1 MWRPPALRSWP
12 TSHIGRKG
20 LLLVVDLEVT
30 TLGVRRNDETL
41 SKNAVRLM
49 ALANEEMVQQKLPG
63 TARFL
68 GTVLVT
74 LGALPVLAKMV
85 GYQFLPSA
93 DWVATTTIPGI
104 FGGVAF
110 AAGMLW
116 LTCKSKYRIRG
127 SEIKKAA
134 ALLGW
139 PFIGYF
145 FGNNTVVF
153 AGPMILAIIAGHQVE
168 LPYTVVDPGRY
179 GTSECRSPVELRDVP
194 FLFNSLCRV
203 PDELRRGLEPGGRI
217 IVIGR
222 GTSLGLYVEGL
233 RRAD

>member
-30 TLGVRRNDETL
+30 TLSVRRNDETL
-41 SKNAVRLM
+41 LKNAVLLM

-85 GYQFLPSA
+85 GYQFLPSV

-104 FGGVAF
+104 VGGVAF
-110 AAGMLW
+110 AVGMLW

-145 FGNNTVVF
+145 FGNNMVVF

-203 PDELRRGLEPGGRI
+203 PDELRRGLEPGGHI

-222 GTSLGLYVEGL
+222 GTSLGLYAEGL